1 MNRKIFLYTPW
12 CEQGLSY
19 DAKAIEKIALENSLE
34 PIITYQKKRK
44 IIWDCTFIPTN
55 KLIDHIAED
64 DIFFCFERFYSL
76 NKSECC

>member
-44 IIWDCTFIPTN
+44 
-55 KLIDHIAED
+55 
-64 DIFFCFERFYSL
+64 DISIR
-76 NKSECC
+76 KT